1 MAKRLT
7 KRDKA
12 RSRKPAGSE
21 EPVDSVPQ
29 LVSVTD
35 VKPVRTDDLFVDAK
49 NPRLTGSNF
58 LVSDQDPIIKSLWT
72 EFNVAEITDSIVAS
86 GEFWQ
91 HEPLIAAKE
100 DGKLVVVEGNRRLAA
115 VKLLLSRDAQQAI
128 GASGIPEIDADL
140 RRHLEFL
147 PVVQRDR
154 RDVWE
159 FIGFK
164 HVKGPQEWDSIAK
177 AEYIVR
183 VHEDYGVPLVDIAKA
198 IGDRNATVE
207 RLYHGLK
214 VLHQARDAGVFYP
227 SDRYYQRKDFAY
239 SHLWTGLGYDG
250 VRAFLGIKDRAK
262 DTPKPV
268 PRNKIPALGELC
280 RWMYGSH
287 KEKVEPLI
295 TSQNPHLRQ
304 LDEALR
310 APRGIA
316 ALRRGLSLQF
326 ALNAARGDTRL
337 LLDALVA
344 AEQNLREAKAY
355 FPTGFTRQQEIADTV
370 NNVHSLAVSLQ
381 KDVTNE

>member
-1 MAKRLT
+1 MKRAAK
-7 KRDKA
+7 KA
-12 RSRKPAGSE
+12 PQPSSR
-21 EPVDSVPQ
+21 
-29 LVSVTD
+29 SVTD
-35 VKPVRTDDLFVDAK
+35 AQLVPTDDLFVDPR
-49 NPRLTGSNF
+49 NPRLTGADFS
-58 LVSDQDPIIKSLWT
+58 VSDQDPILERLWT

-86 GEFWQ
+86 GEFWK
-91 HEPLIAAKE
+91 HEPLIAAEE
-100 DGKLVVVEGNRRLAA
+100 DGRLIVVEGNRRLAA
-115 VKLLLSRDAQQAI
+115 VKLLLSRETQQRI
-128 GASGIPEIDADL
+128 GASGIPEIDPSL
-140 RRHLEFL
+140 RDHLKFL
-147 PVVQRDR
+147 PVLKKDR
-154 RDVWE
+154 HDVWE

-183 VHEDYGVPLVDIAKA
+183 VHEEYGIPLLDIARA

-214 VLHQARDAGVFYP
+214 VLNQARNAGVFDP
-227 SDRYYQRKDFAY
+227 SDRFYQRKDFAY

-250 VRAFLGIKDRAK
+250 IRAFLGIKDAAK
-262 DTPKPV
+262 DKPTPV
-268 PRNKIPALGELC
+268 PRDKIPALGELC

-287 KEKVEPLI
+287 RDNVQPLI
-295 TSQNPHLRQ
+295 QSQNPHLRQ

-310 APRGIA
+310 APRGTA

-355 FPTGFTRQQEIADTV
+355 FPTGFKGQQEIVDTV
-370 NNVHSLAVSLQ
+370 NNIFSLAISLEQ
-381 KDVTNE
+381 ELATSEKRPK